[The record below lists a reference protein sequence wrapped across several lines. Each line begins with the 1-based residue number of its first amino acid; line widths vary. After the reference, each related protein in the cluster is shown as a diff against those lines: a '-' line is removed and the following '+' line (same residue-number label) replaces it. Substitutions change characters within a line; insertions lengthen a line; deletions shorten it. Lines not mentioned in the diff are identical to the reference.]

1 MTERAV
7 SSFEHEVRDTVV
19 KSGFTGIA
27 ATVLAV
33 TIFSPAGLGGMI
45 GTSLASGATDPNVA
59 SSDNPYANL
68 PAYPSPLTTE
78 EISDIRGQLAS
89 TTASMEFTRAATEA
103 KIEHVRSLAMD
114 DGLVTFTPMPSV
126 RVPQVAEAAPQPAE
140 PELRLTLSQPA
151 SAPAEEAAIVATPIS
166 YGGGVSFDSTTD
178 YRGSHLELADLMFAH
193 ERF

>member
-1 MTERAV
+1 MTERAL

-59 SSDNPYANL
+59 ASDNPYANL

-78 EISDIRGQLAS
+78 EISEIRGQLAS

-103 KIEHVRSLAMD
+103 KIEHVRSLALS
-114 DGLVTFTPMPSV
+114 DGSVTFTPMPAV
-126 RVPQVAEAAPQPAE
+126 QMPQVAAAAPASE

-151 SAPAEEAAIVATPIS
+151 SAPAPEAAIEATPVS
-166 YGGGVSFDSTTD
+166 YGGGVGIDYSTH
-178 YRGSHLELADLMFAH
+178 YRDTHLELAELMFAH
-193 ERF
+193 ERY

>member
-89 TTASMEFTRAATEA
+89 TTASMEFTRAATES
-103 KIEHVRSLAMD
+103 KIEHVRSIAMA
-114 DGLVTFTPMPSV
+114 DGVVTFTPMPSV
-126 RVPQVAEAAPQPAE
+126 RVPQVAQATTVSE

-151 SAPAEEAAIVATPIS
+151 SAPAEEAAIVATPVS
-166 YGGGVSFDSTTD
+166 YGGGVGID
-178 YRGSHLELADLMFAH
+178 YPTHYRDTHLELAELTFAH

>member
-89 TTASMEFTRAATEA
+89 TTASMEFTRAATES
-103 KIEHVRSLAMD
+103 KIEHVRSIAMA
-114 DGLVTFTPMPSV
+114 DGVVTFTPMPSV
-126 RVPQVAEAAPQPAE
+126 RVPQVAQATTVSE

-151 SAPAEEAAIVATPIS
+151 SAPAEEAAIVATPVS
-166 YGGGVSFDSTTD
+166 YGGGVGID
-178 YRGSHLELADLMFAH
+178 YPTHYRDTHLELAELMFAH

>member
-1 MTERAV
+1 MSERAV

-45 GTSLASGATDPNVA
+45 GTSVASGATDPNIA
-59 SSDNPYANL
+59 ASDNPYANL

-103 KIEHVRSLAMD
+103 KIDHVRSIALT
-114 DGLVTFTPMPSV
+114 DGVVTFTPMPTV
-126 RVPQVAEAAPQPAE
+126 RIPQIAQAAPAPA

-151 SAPAEEAAIVATPIS
+151 SAPVEQAVQAQPMQVS
-166 YGGGVSFDSTTD
+166 YNGGGGAD
-178 YRGSHLELADLMFAH
+178 YAVPFRDPHLELAELMFAH
-193 ERF
+193 EQF